1 MNTGENGAPDFSMEV
16 DQRRA
21 SLLRASAFAPS
32 QHLLPPTSEGQAS
45 MVQSPSQ
52 NAASQPSP
60 AAVPAPTT
68 DSAMM
73 MQMMQLMQQQMQQ
86 QQKQMEQQQQLISRM
101 LQQPQSLS
109 QPSQTVPS
117 QAVAPGNPELIM
129 EALSG
134 SIMEFR
140 YEAESDITFASWFA
154 RYEDL
159 FAQDASRLDDAAK
172 VRLLVRKLGP
182 AEYARYASFILPSVP
197 RYVPFDE
204 TVKKLTA
211 LFGRAETLVSK
222 RYKCLQLIKSRN
234 EDLLSF
240 VCRVNR
246 SCVNFQLSAMSEEQ
260 FKCLILVCGLKDDAD
275 ADVRTRLL
283 SRIEERADVTL
294 EQLSAECERISSLK
308 VDSAMI
314 ATQAEEKVLAIH
326 SASRSKVQ
334 QQKQQTQVRRFQ
346 QGQQNQQRKNFEGT
360 SKPPRSCWLCGDPHW
375 ARECPYAL
383 HKCCDCGRTGHREG
397 FCNQRKKWWPKKR
410 KFNKWNKNTPVD
422 TRTVTVNGSPT
433 ARHRLRYNCH
443 WTKNLAAA

>member
-45 MVQSPSQ
+45 MVQPPSQ

-68 DSAMM
+68 DSAMI
-73 MQMMQLMQQQMQQ
+73 MQMMQLMEQQMQQ
-86 QQKQMEQQQQLISRM
+86 QQQLITRM

-117 QAVAPGNPELIM
+117 QAVAPCNPELIM

-140 YEAESDITFASWFA
+140 YEAESDIIFATWFA
-154 RYEDL
+154 RYDDL
-159 FAQDASRLDDAAK
+159 FAQDAFRLDDAAK
-172 VRLLVRKLGP
+172 VRLLVRKLGF
-182 AEYARYASFILPSVP
+182 AEYARYASFILPSVL
-197 RYVPFDE
+197 RDVPFDE
-204 TVKKLTA
+204 TVEKLTA

-294 EQLSAECERISSLK
+294 EQLSAECE
-308 VDSAMI
+308 
-314 ATQAEEKVLAIH
+314 
-326 SASRSKVQ
+326 
-334 QQKQQTQVRRFQ
+334 
-346 QGQQNQQRKNFEGT
+346 
-360 SKPPRSCWLCGDPHW
+360 
-375 ARECPYAL
+375 
-383 HKCCDCGRTGHREG
+383 
-397 FCNQRKKWWPKKR
+397 
-410 KFNKWNKNTPVD
+410 
-422 TRTVTVNGSPT
+422 
-433 ARHRLRYNCH
+433 
-443 WTKNLAAA
+443 